1 MDWNNFVMHGDAKHV
16 WITTLPKCKPIG
28 PMSTTWYQVQ
38 ELLHPLAY
46 IAHLVN
52 LFFMVSMK
60 IAACR
65 ANRGGST
72 DDMHV
77 DAIIQHGYQF
87 TEPHINVLRLL
98 ELTGPRQ
105 QDESEQQYL
114 TRFLTTRRQMQC
126 CYP

>member
-1 MDWNNFVMHGDAKHV
+1 M
-16 WITTLPKCKPIG
+16 
-28 PMSTTWYQVQ
+28 Y
-38 ELLHPLAY
+38 
-46 IAHLVN
+46 
-52 LFFMVSMK
+52 
-60 IAACR
+60 
-65 ANRGGST
+65 
-72 DDMHV
+72 V
-77 DAIIQHGYQF
+77 DAIIQHGYQY